1 MFPFEYWPFGEKI
14 IAWVRKI
21 LGKDPNNP
29 KWRDSKFCV
38 AMDPE
43 LEWVSMIGIGGIK
56 GELVVVTVNF
66 EKYPIKCHFYG
77 SLAHFIRECQAFR
90 AW

>member
-1 MFPFEYWPFGEKI
+1 
-14 IAWVRKI
+14 
-21 LGKDPNNP
+21 
-29 KWRDSKFCV
+29 
-38 AMDPE
+38 MDPE

-90 AW
+90 A